1 MGNELPSSGRVRP
14 WQHLYNGAWRRARA
28 QFLFEH
34 PLCWM
39 CEQDKRL
46 VAAQV
51 VDHDPP
57 HKGDP
62 AKFWDESTWRPLCK
76 PHHDSTKQKQER
88 TGRIVGCDAS
98 GTPLDPN
105 HHWTGQ
111 H

>member
-1 MGNELPSSGRVRP
+1 
-14 WQHLYNGAWRRARA
+14 
-28 QFLFEH
+28 
-34 PLCWM
+34 M
-39 CEQDKRL
+39 CEQDGRL

-62 AKFWDESTWRPLCK
+62 TMFWDERTWRPLCK

-98 GTPLDPN
+98 GTPP
-105 HHWTGQ
+105 TQTTIGQ
-111 H
+111 GSTETPITRRVIPLICRTP